1 MEVYSEQKAPHTGG
15 TAQGLTS
22 ILTLFWLYLVVFMNN
37 NYLITSQWLGTQ

>member
-22 ILTLFWLYLVVFMNN
+22 IFNLTLFWLWFMIIIIIIIV
-37 NYLITSQWLGTQ
+37 YE